1 MGSWWSSLD
10 RLIILTLIVVPL
22 ISLSFVLLQQ
32 LEQVRAQTNNT
43 SINPTI
49 TNNTSINPTITN
61 NTSINPTITNNT
73 YTNITYGVSMRYPVD
88 WTLNTTT
95 GNFLVKSLSQNKSSR
110 QNDPSLNALH
120 FLAYFYPKTGGI
132 GNDTVAPT
140 VVNLAVLDNV
150 QNISSP
156 KAYVDKVVTE
166 QKAND
171 PKFQSESSSTAI
183 GNYTAEKLVYDSKDN
198 QNRAIK
204 SMNIIT
210 LKDNKFILLTYSSS
224 PINNER
230 YLPDMEN
237 MTKSLI
243 IS

>member
-1 MGSWWSSLD
+1 MGSSFSLD
-10 RLIILTLIVVPL
+10 RLILLTLIAVPL
-22 ISLSFVLLQQ
+22 ILLNFLLFQQ
-32 LEQVRAQTNNT
+32 SEQVRAQTNNA
-43 SINPTI
+43 SINGMM
-49 TNNTSINPTITN
+49 TNNTSINGTM
-61 NTSINPTITNNT
+61 TNNT
-73 YTNITYGVSMRYPVD
+73 YTNAIYGVTIRHPD
-88 WTLNTTT
+88 NWTLNDTT
-95 GNFLVKSLSQNKSSR
+95 GNILVKSLAKNKTSLQNER
-110 QNDPSLNALH
+110 SLNALH
-120 FLAYFYPKTGGI
+120 FLAYFYPKTGGT

-140 VVNLAVLDNV
+140 IVNLAVLENV

-230 YLPDMEN
+230 YLPDVEN

-243 IS
+243 IR

>member
-1 MGSWWSSLD
+1 M
-10 RLIILTLIVVPL
+10 LTLIVVPL

-43 SINPTI
+43 SINPTLNNKTSI
-49 TNNTSINPTITN
+49 NATLTNNTSINPTLN
-61 NTSINPTITNNT
+61 NKTSINATLTNNT
-73 YTNITYGVSMRYPVD
+73 YTNKTYGISMSYPDD

-95 GNFLVKSLSQNKSSR
+95 GNILVKSLSQNKSSR
-110 QNDPSLNALH
+110 LNDPSLNALH

-132 GNDTVAPT
+132 GNDSVAPT

-156 KAYVDKVVTE
+156 KAYVDKVIA
-166 QKAND
+166 QQFAND
-171 PKFQSESSSTAI
+171 PNFHPKNSSTAI
-183 GNYTAEKLVYDSKDN
+183 GNYTAEKLVYDAKDN

-204 SMNIIT
+204 AMNIVT
-210 LKDNKFILLTYSSS
+210 LRDNKFILLTYSSS
-224 PINNER
+224 PIYNQR
-230 YLPDMEN
+230 YLPSVEN

-243 IS
+243 IR